1 MSDFISIDLLFRWFH
16 VLFGITWV
24 GLLYYFN
31 FVQTEYVKEASDE
44 GKADVMAKLAPK
56 ALWWFRWGAMFT
68 FITGF
73 VLLGVAGARM
83 NSFLVMGALAGTLM
97 FINVWAIIWPKQK
110 IMLGLVEGDK
120 TTAGPRA
127 AVASRTNTLLSAPM
141 LLGMLG
147 SMHGTSVGLTPVSQG
162 MSTGLIITLV
172 IILLI
177 EANAIFG
184 KMNGAMN
191 KIVAVVHS
199 SIVLSL
205 IFLALIQFV

>member
-1 MSDFISIDLLFRWFH
+1 MSDFISIDLLLRWLH
-16 VLFGITWV
+16 VLFGVTWI
-24 GLLYYFN
+24 GFLYYFN
-31 FVQTEYVKEASDE
+31 FVQTEYVKVASDE

-68 FITGF
+68 FLTGF
-73 VLLGVAGARM
+73 VLLGLVGARI
-83 NSFLVMGALAGTLM
+83 NAYLAMGSLAGILM
-97 FINVWAIIWPKQK
+97 FINVWVIIWPKQK

-120 TTAGPRA
+120 AVAGPRA

-147 SMHGTSVGLTPVSQG
+147 SMHGASAGLLPLTQG
-162 MSTGLIITLV
+162 MSMGLMITLA

-184 KMNGAMN
+184 KLNGAINSM
-191 KIVAVVHS
+191 VAVIHS
-199 SIVLSL
+199 SVVLSL

>member
-1 MSDFISIDLLFRWFH
+1 MSDFISIDLLLRWLH
-16 VLFGITWV
+16 VLFGVVWI
-24 GLLYYFN
+24 GFLYYFN
-31 FVQTEYVKEASDE
+31 FVQTEYVKVASDE

-68 FITGF
+68 FLTGF
-73 VLLGVAGARM
+73 VLLGLVGARI
-83 NSFLVMGALAGTLM
+83 NAYLAMGALAGTLM

-120 TTAGPRA
+120 AVAGPRA
-127 AVASRTNTLLSAPM
+127 AVASRTNVLLSAPM

-147 SMHGTSVGLTPVSQG
+147 SMHGGSTGFLPLTQG
-162 MSTGLIITLV
+162 MSTGLLITLA
-172 IILLI
+172 IIVLI

-184 KMNGAMN
+184 KVNGAIN
-191 KIVAVVHS
+191 SLVAVIHS

-205 IFLALIQFV
+205 IFVALIQFV